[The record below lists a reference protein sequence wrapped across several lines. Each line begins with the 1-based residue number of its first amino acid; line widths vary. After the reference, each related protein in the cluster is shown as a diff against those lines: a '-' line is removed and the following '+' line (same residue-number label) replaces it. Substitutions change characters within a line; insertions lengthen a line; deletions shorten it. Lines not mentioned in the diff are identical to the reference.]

1 MSQHDNSPIK
11 TPRQLIIVIALAFIV
26 PVIVISLLATY
37 VVRSTISGGTGSDA
51 MGEKA
56 IAERMRPV
64 GLVAFADPSAAKSLQ
79 SGEAVYAAACSA
91 CHAAGIA
98 GAPRTGDAAAW
109 APRIKQGFDLLVK
122 HAVEGFKA
130 MPPKGGNSNLDS
142 IEVARAVAFIAN
154 QAGAK
159 FKEPAAP
166 AVSAATA
173 VAPSVAAPATGIAA
187 VTTAAAAPSATA
199 GAAKG
204 AAVAAKVDGAKVYAS
219 GCNVCHAAG
228 VAGAPKFGDKA
239 AWAPRIRQG
248 IDALTASVM
257 KGKGAMPPR
266 GGIANVSDAELRAA
280 VEHMAAAAK

>member
-1 MSQHDNSPIK
+1 MSQHDNSLIK
-11 TPRQLIIVIALAFIV
+11 TPRQLIIVITLAFVV
-26 PVIVISLLATY
+26 PVILIILLATY
-37 VVRSTISGGTGSDA
+37 VVRSTTSGSAGSDA
-51 MGEKA
+51 MGDKA

-130 MPPKGGNSNLDS
+130 MPPKGGNSNLDP
-142 IEVARAVAFIAN
+142 IEVARAVAFIGN
-154 QAGAK
+154 QSGAK

-166 AVSAATA
+166 AGAAATA
-173 VAPSVAAPATGIAA
+173 AATPAAPPAASVAA
-187 VTTAAAAPSATA
+187 VTTAAPSATA

-204 AAVAAKVDGAKVYAS
+204 AAVTAKVDGAKVYAS
-219 GCNVCHAAG
+219 GCNVCHAAA

-239 AWAPRIRQG
+239 AWAPRIGQG
-248 IDALTASVM
+248 IGALTASVI

-266 GGIANVSDAELRAA
+266 GAVANVSDAELRGA
-280 VEHMAAAAK
+280 VEYMVAAAK

>member
-26 PVIVISLLATY
+26 PVIVIILLATY
-37 VVRSTISGGTGSDA
+37 VVRSTTSGGAGSDA

-79 SGEAVYAAACSA
+79 SGEAVYTAACSA

-98 GAPRTGDAAAW
+98 GAPRTGDTAAW

-130 MPPKGGNSNLDS
+130 MPPKGGNSNLDP
-142 IEVARAVAFIAN
+142 IEVARAVAFMGN
-154 QAGAK
+154 QSGGK

-166 AVSAATA
+166 AGSAAPPAATTSSCRERCRPRLRHLSRRP
-173 VAPSVAAPATGIAA
+173 APRAPQS
-187 VTTAAAAPSATA
+187 PRRSM
-199 GAAKG
+199 
-204 AAVAAKVDGAKVYAS
+204 
-219 GCNVCHAAG
+219 
-228 VAGAPKFGDKA
+228 APKFMRRA
-239 AWAPRIRQG
+239 A
-248 IDALTASVM
+248 TCV
-257 KGKGAMPPR
+257 MPPALPAHR
-266 GGIANVSDAELRAA
+266 SSVTKRLGHRASGRA
-280 VEHMAAAAK
+280 WTRYRHP

>member
-1 MSQHDNSPIK
+1 MSQHDNSLIK
-11 TPRQLIIVIALAFIV
+11 TPRQLIIVIVLAFLV
-26 PVIVISLLATY
+26 PVILISLLATY
-37 VVRSTISGGTGSDA
+37 VVRSTTSGGSGSDA

-64 GLVAFADPSAAKSLQ
+64 GLVAFADSSGPKSLQ
-79 SGEAVYAAACSA
+79 TGEAVYAAACSA
-91 CHAAGIA
+91 CHATGVA
-98 GAPRTGDAAAW
+98 GAPRVGDTASW

-142 IEVARAVAFIAN
+142 VEVARAVAFMGN
-154 QAGAK
+154 QSGAK

-166 AVSAATA
+166 AGTAATVAATPAVAPAAAATA
-173 VAPSVAAPATGIAA
+173 AATPASTP
-187 VTTAAAAPSATA
+187 T
-199 GAAKG
+199 AAKG
-204 AAVAAKVDGAKVYAS
+204 AAVTAKADGAKVYAS

-239 AWAPRIRQG
+239 AWAPRIGQG
-248 IDALTASVM
+248 VDALTTSVI

-266 GGIANVSDAELRAA
+266 GAVPNVTDGEVRAA
-280 VEHMAAAAK
+280 VEHMVAAAK